1 MNTMRFLLCML
12 FVITIS
18 HVAARP
24 TDIYLVI
31 YTTHDGRTG
40 HVGLAVDNYK
50 ILVRDTVINRVKT
63 TYNDTV
69 RTVSLT
75 YFDLWGPA
83 EIRWDEHADN
93 LASRYFTLPRS
104 SAEPRI
110 TADYFLT
117 RGLPHSYEYPCDALL
132 RLHTSPT
139 MDAHLKEIVAG
150 IQEERP
156 YFNSREYN
164 CTDFVLLCLNRL
176 LHTSLEAKE
185 YIPFTWSSTPN
196 EFYKI
201 IVAHLPVQIIKQAG
215 DEIGKSFVQERLL
228 NSVLYNQSTHHEK
241 TND

>member
-18 HVAARP
+18 HLAARP
-24 TDIYLVI
+24 TDVYLVI
-31 YTTHDGRTG
+31 YTTHDGHTG

-50 ILVRDTVINRVKT
+50 IIVRDTVINRIKT

-69 RTVSLT
+69 RTLSLT

-93 LASRYFTLPRS
+93 LAARYFTLPRS
-104 SAEPRI
+104 SSEPRI
-110 TADYFLT
+110 TTDHFLT
-117 RGLPHSYEYPCDALL
+117 RGLPHSYDYPCDALIRL
-132 RLHTSPT
+132 RTNPT
-139 MDAHLKEIVAG
+139 LDARLKDIAAG

-156 YFNSREYN
+156 YFNSRGYN

-196 EFYKI
+196 EFYKTV
-201 IVAHLPVQIIKQAG
+201 VANLPVHIIKAAG
-215 DEIGKSFVQERLL
+215 SEIDKSFVQERIL
-228 NSVLYNQSTHHEK
+228 NSVLFNQSTHHEK